1 MTIVEIHNHRHSDP
15 FLEHL
20 RLVLNYYDRAHSKD
34 QPSHPHFPLL
44 SDSSMYEQHMSLGR
58 KSNVKPD
65 LKTSPPSSLSVP
77 KDLRQVERQHE
88 KRGPFLYRES
98 PTNIP
103 TVGEILTPE
112 RLVSR
117 HAHSSLQRRKA
128 LYF

>member
-44 SDSSMYEQHMSLGR
+44 SDSSMYEQHLSLGR

-65 LKTSPPSSLSVP
+65 LKTSPPPLLSLGNERP
-77 KDLRQVERQHE
+77 TTGRQTA
-88 KRGPFLYRES
+88 RETR
-98 PTNIP
+98 PI
-103 TVGEILTPE
+103 II
-112 RLVSR
+112 
-117 HAHSSLQRRKA
+117 QRKPN
-128 LYF
+128 